1 MHLSITSPTPPPG
14 AHGVSGGDLS
24 NQICTI
30 LHIWGI
36 AFLANPLQYPMFSL
50 GTPPWRQVNSVVLTR
65 GRAPGGVKIQ
75 EQCPTM
81 PDPWGIE
88 TRTNPLPTP
97 GIPPR
102 WGMGLAIDR
111 CITTTII
118 CNVTSYDNRI
128 INLK

>member
-24 NQICTI
+24 NQIYTI

-36 AFLANPLQYPMFSL
+36 AFLANPLQYPMFSPPNTL
-50 GTPPWRQVNSVVLTR
+50 GTPPWGQVNCVVLTR
-65 GRAPGGVKIQ
+65 GRAPGEVKIQ

-81 PDPWGIE
+81 LDPWGIE

-97 GIPPR
+97 GSYIPPGGG
-102 WGMGLAIDR
+102 WGLQLIGA
-111 CITTTII
+111 
-118 CNVTSYDNRI
+118 
-128 INLK
+128 